1 MPGRQYIQSR
11 PPQFMQYA
19 DLTNIKKFGKIYIQ
33 KIKKG
38 IDKNDDLV

>member
-1 MPGRQYIQSR
+1 MDRAPKKFAPYEN
-11 PPQFMQYA
+11 FL
-19 DLTNIKKFGKIYIQ
+19 LTNIKKFGKMYIQ